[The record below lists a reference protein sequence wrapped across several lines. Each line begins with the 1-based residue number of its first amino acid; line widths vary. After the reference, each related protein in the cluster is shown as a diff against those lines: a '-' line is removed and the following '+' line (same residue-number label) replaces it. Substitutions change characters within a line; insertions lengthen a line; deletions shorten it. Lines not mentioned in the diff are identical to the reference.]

1 MSSYQTAL
9 QNENLI
15 SRADEPIADGAVHV
29 VRSDRQ
35 LVDLVLAGDGSAF
48 EEIFDRHKRMVA
60 IVAGRY
66 LRRPEQVEEIIQI
79 SFAKAF
85 VELANFRGLHDL
97 SLASWLSRITV
108 NACVDTL
115 RTQKRKPENL
125 CCDLTDNE
133 AESLVELAAD
143 SGARCV
149 ESDLLARDLA
159 EKLLSRVGEE
169 DRALL
174 EMLYAEE
181 MSVSEIAQL
190 TGWSQSKVK
199 IKAWRARNTLRRI
212 MKKYV

>member
-15 SRADEPIADGAVHV
+15 SRVDDPSADAAVRGA
-29 VRSDRQ
+29 RTDRQ
-35 LVDLVLAGDGSAF
+35 LVDLVLAGDGGAF
-48 EEIFDRHKRMVA
+48 EQIFDRHKRMVA

-66 LRRPEQVEEIIQI
+66 FRRPEQIEEIIQI

-85 VELANFRGLHDL
+85 VEMANFRGLHDL

-115 RTQKRKPENL
+115 RNQKRKPENL
-125 CCDLTDNE
+125 CCELTENE

-143 SGARCV
+143 GAARSV
-149 ESDLLARDLA
+149 EADLLDRDLA

-174 EMLYAEE
+174 QMLYAEE
-181 MSVSEIAQL
+181 MSVSEIAAV

-199 IKAWRARNTLRRI
+199 IKAWRARNALRRI
-212 MKKYV
+212 MKKYL

>member
-15 SRADEPIADGAVHV
+15 PRADDQTANGAV
-29 VRSDRQ
+29 RSARTDRQ

-48 EEIFDRHKRMVA
+48 EQIFDRHKRMVA
-60 IVAGRY
+60 VVAGRY
-66 LRRPEQVEEIIQI
+66 LRRPEQIEEIIQI
-79 SFAKAF
+79 SFGKAF
-85 VELANFRGLHDL
+85 VELAKFRGLHDL

-108 NACVDTL
+108 NACVDVL

-125 CCDLTDNE
+125 CCELTDNE
-133 AESLVELAAD
+133 HESLIELAAD
-143 SGARCV
+143 SDARSV
-149 ESDLLARDLA
+149 ETELLDRDLA

-174 EMLYAEE
+174 QMLYAEE
-181 MSVSEIAQL
+181 MSVAEIAEV

-199 IKAWRARNTLRRI
+199 IKAWRTRNSLRRI
-212 MKKYV
+212 MKKYL